1 MMNYTTTSEKEK
13 KQISY
18 VTVVFTTL
26 FFSLIFLLV
35 GFFLGRESVGEK
47 LSTSRF
53 NNSFSTKDD
62 KSSEKDV
69 DLTLFWEV
77 WDKLEERYVDN
88 DELDSQK
95 MMYGAIDGMLR
106 STGDPYTIF
115 LDAEQ
120 MKSLEEELSGDFEGI
135 GAEIGVKDE
144 ILTIVAPLEDSPAM
158 KSGLMAGDKIVKIDG
173 GDTSGMNVYD
183 AVKKIKGKKGT
194 EVILNIYR
202 KGEDDTRDV
211 SVIRDKINVKSVK
224 LEFIDNVA
232 HVKLM
237 QFGDH
242 TTAELQKAIREIQKT
257 ENVKGVILDMRN
269 NSGGYLSTAVDVSSK
284 FLKNDLVVV
293 SQKNVE
299 KKETKLYSEGY
310 APFINI
316 PVVVLINEGSASAS
330 EIVAGALRDNREDVV
345 LVGKKSFG
353 KGSVQELI
361 PTRGKTAAKI
371 TIAKWFT
378 PNGDGINEKGI
389 EPDFTVDYSIED
401 YENDRDPQL
410 DKAIQV
416 VKEKFLS
423 SNFIKL

>member
-1 MMNYTTTSEKEK
+1 MNYTSEKDN

-18 VTVVFTTL
+18 ITVVFTTL
-26 FFSLIFLLV
+26 FFSLAFLFI
-35 GFFLGRESVGEK
+35 GFFLGKESIDEQ
-47 LSTSRF
+47 
-53 NNSFSTKDD
+53 FSVSDVK
-62 KSSEKDV
+62 KSSGIINRNYSDKNV
-69 DLTLFWEV
+69 DFTLFWEV
-77 WDKLEERYVDN
+77 WDKLEEKYVDH
-88 DELDSQK
+88 DQLDSQK

-106 STGDPYTIF
+106 STGDPYTVF
-115 LDAEQ
+115 LNAEQ
-120 MKSLEEELSGDFEGI
+120 MSSLEEELSGDFEGI
-135 GAEIGVKDE
+135 GAEIGIKDE

-158 KSGLMAGDKIVKIDG
+158 KSGLMAGDKIVKING
-173 GDTSGMNVYD
+173 EDTSGISVFD

-194 EVILNIYR
+194 EVVLNIYR

-224 LEFIDNVA
+224 LEFVDNVA

-242 TTAELQKAIREIQKT
+242 TTAELQKAIRDIQKT
-257 ENVKGVILDMRN
+257 ENVKGIVLDMRN
-269 NSGGYLSTAVDVSSK
+269 NSGGYLGTAVEVSSK

-293 SQKNVE
+293 SQKDAE
-299 KKETKLYSEGY
+299 RKETKLYSDGY

-361 PTRGKTAAKI
+361 PTKGKTAAKI

-389 EPDFTVDYSIED
+389 EPDFDVDYSIED
-401 YENDRDPQL
+401 YKNDRDPQL
-410 DKAIQV
+410 DRAVEV

-423 SNFIKL
+423 VK